1 MIDVKD
7 TLKKISDLESELNKY
22 FDNIIVNLVADMT
35 DQYWTLFGEYIYE
48 GETRANDVGWSVENP
63 NDIEGG
69 EHVYSENV
77 RFVVRKDKYTL
88 VSIMASTGGYEDL
101 IFDNSKEIKEGDLV

>member
-7 TLKKISDLESELNKY
+7 TLNKISDLESELNKY
-22 FDNIIVNLVADMT
+22 FDNMIVNLVVDMT

-48 GETRANDVGWSVENP
+48 GKTRANYVGWSAENP
-63 NDIEGG
+63 EGG
-69 EHVYSENV
+69 EHIYSENV
-77 RFVVRKDKYTL
+77 MFVLRKDKYTL

-101 IFDNSKEIKEGDLV
+101 IFDNSKEIKESDL